1 MAELEQKS
9 GCQFHSSP
17 IITKKGKGS
26 PLGRVGKCGVGVRV
40 GVQRGEEREEASL
53 LGSTAFPFGC
63 VWMYE
68 VER

>member
-9 GCQFHSSP
+9 GCQSHSSP

-26 PLGRVGKCGVGVRV
+26 PLDRVGKCGVGVRV
-40 GVQRGEEREEASL
+40 GVQRGEEGEEASL
-53 LGSTAFPFGC
+53 LGSTAFPFVC

>member
-9 GCQFHSSP
+9 GCQFHGSP
-17 IITKKGKGS
+17 IITKRGKGS
-26 PLGRVGKCGVGVRV
+26 PLGRVGKWGVGGESR
-40 GVQRGEEREEASL
+40 GRGEEGEEASL